1 MITGRDERLNP
12 GKFFPIKD
20 KKGFWT
26 LGDIKVQFIG
36 KGYPEAVTGEACFSD
51 SYKGMV
57 GIKDLPD
64 YTKQLFTDAC
74 GGPTFDDCKK
84 SFDPTKLP
92 NFNITLNF
100 YTEGSPRVIKQE

>member
-1 MITGRDERLNP
+1 MITRRDEKLNP
-12 GKFFPIKD
+12 GQFFPIKD

-26 LGDIKVQFIG
+26 LEDIKVEFIG

-57 GIKDLPD
+57 GIKNLPD
-64 YTKQLFTDAC
+64 YKKQLFTDAC

-84 SFDPTKLP
+84 SFNPTKLP
-92 NFNITLNF
+92 NFNITLKF
-100 YTEGSPRVIKQE
+100 YT